1 MKKDKSMEK
10 EILMQAERLFLKKG
24 FALTSTTEIARESG
38 CNQALV
44 HYYFRTKDKLFEAVF
59 KNKMIV
65 FISSFLQIDQRDVS
79 FEEKLVN
86 KIEAHFD
93 VLCKNQEL
101 PFLIINEL
109 ITNPDRIASLKEQV
123 ESNIQLIYSSFSQ
136 ELDAEIQKGK
146 IRPISALD
154 LFLSILSLNISVFLL
169 KPLLKDI
176 LSIDDEQFNRMAEE
190 RKKENVRTILMSL
203 KPQ

>member
-1 MKKDKSMEK
+1 MGKDKSMER
-10 EILMQAERLFLKKG
+10 EILIQAEKLFLKKG

-44 HYYFRTKDKLFEAVF
+44 HYYFRTKDKLFESVF
-59 KNKMIV
+59 KNKLVV
-65 FISSFLQIDQRDVS
+65 FISSFMQIDQRDIS
-79 FEEKLVN
+79 FEEKLIV
-86 KIEAHFD
+86 KIETHFD
-93 VLCKNQEL
+93 VLYQNQEL

-109 ITNPDRIASLKEQV
+109 ITNPSRIAAIKEQV
-123 ESNIQLIYSSFSQ
+123 KNNVQLVYSSFSR
-136 ELDAEIQKGK
+136 ELEAEIEKGS
-146 IRPISALD
+146 IRPITVVD
-154 LFLSILSLNISVFLL
+154 LFLSILSLNINIFLL

-176 LSIDDEQFNRMAEE
+176 LSLNEEKFNQMAQE